1 MPTTLSVKLEGQM
14 AYLSEVQ
21 NLMNLDALSIMN
33 MLIQTTKE
41 KMDMN
46 LPEWLVGMQLTSMLC
61 GGTLFVVTIDG
72 GYFFIKGLESLKG
85 DLEDGS
91 DQE

>member
-1 MPTTLSVKLEGQM
+1 MVKSL
-14 AYLSEVQ
+14 LEVQ

-33 MLIQTTKE
+33 MSIQIIKE

-46 LPEWLVGMQLTSMLC
+46 LPEWLVGMQLSSMLC
-61 GGTLFVVTIDG
+61 GGVLFVVTIVG
-72 GYFFIKGLESLKG
+72 GYFLIKGLESLKG
-85 DLEDGS
+85 DIEDGN